1 MISTSDFKRGG
12 KILLDNIPYSIIEYH
27 SVKPGKG
34 GAYMR
39 TKLKNMI
46 TGLIR
51 EKTFRSGEK
60 FPEPDLEYKNMQFL
74 YKDDTC
80 FHFMDQDTYDQVILN
95 KDQIEDSIDY
105 LNEQVVYNILYFSEK
120 PISINPPLFIELK
133 IIETIPG
140 VKGDTAQGS
149 GNKPAKLE
157 TGLVVQVPL
166 FICEGNVI
174 KIDTRTGTY
183 IERVDKK

>member
-12 KILLDNIPYSIIEYH
+12 KILFNGEPYIIIEYH

-34 GAYMR
+34 GTYIR

-51 EKTFRSGEK
+51 EETFRSGEK
-60 FPEPDLEYKNMQFL
+60 FPEPDLEYKNMQYL
-74 YKDDTC
+74 YNDGTTYN
-80 FHFMDQDTYDQVILN
+80 FMDQDSYEEVLLN
-95 KDQIEDSIDY
+95 KDQIEDALKY
-105 LNEQVVYNILYFSEK
+105 LKEQVIYNILYFSGK
-120 PISINPPLFIELK
+120 PIAVNSPMFLELEVV
-133 IIETIPG
+133 ETVPG

-157 TGLVVQVPL
+157 TGLIVQVPL
-166 FICEGNVI
+166 FVSEGDI
-174 KIDTRTGTY
+174 LKIDTRDGSY